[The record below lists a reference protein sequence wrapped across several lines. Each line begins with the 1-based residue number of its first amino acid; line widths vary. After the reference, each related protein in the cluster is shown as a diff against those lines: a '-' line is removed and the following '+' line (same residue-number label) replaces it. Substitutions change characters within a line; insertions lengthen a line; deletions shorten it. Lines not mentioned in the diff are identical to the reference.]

1 MEETIEEK
9 TTSKKEIHKAHDLA
23 FKAAMQDLRVAQ
35 DFFSHHLPETIRE
48 RIDLTTLR
56 LHRESFVDPELT
68 ELVSDMLYSV
78 ALKGENDKAQR
89 MFLYLLV
96 EHVRDPEVL
105 MPWRAVKYTV
115 RAIDQCLIE
124 TGSKTLPLI
133 VPIVVYNGKRKPYP
147 YSVSVFDLFGENKN
161 LAKAFLFNQFQ
172 LIDLSQIPDETIR
185 EHQWC
190 GLLEMVMK
198 HIDARNITMY
208 LNKISDLVKGLI
220 SSEADNYILAM
231 IKYMIEKSEITDRA
245 AFNNWTQSHLSPPLE
260 EKTMTLAEQWMAEGY
275 ERGLQQGTEKTMTL
289 AEQWMAEGYEKGLQE
304 GREKTMTLAE
314 QLKAEGYEKGRT
326 LAEQWKIE
334 GYERGLQEGQQLR
347 TEEYQQG
354 MQKSMKKG
362 MQQTLAL
369 LQEGKSLEEITQL
382 IEKSFSISREA

>member
-1 MEETIEEK
+1 MEETIEDK

-56 LHRESFVDPELT
+56 LHRESFIEPELT
-68 ELVSDMLYSV
+68 ELVADMLYSAV
-78 ALKGENDKAQR
+78 LKGENDTEQR
-89 MFLYLLV
+89 VFLYLLV
-96 EHVRDPEVL
+96 EHLREPEVL

-161 LAKAFLFNQFQ
+161 LAKTFLFNQFQ

-208 LNKISDLVKGLI
+208 FDKISDLMKKLVLLN
-220 SSEADNYILAM
+220 ADDYILAM

-275 ERGLQQGTEKTMTL
+275 ERGLQQG
-289 AEQWMAEGYEKGLQE
+289 
-304 GREKTMTLAE
+304 
-314 QLKAEGYEKGRT
+314 
-326 LAEQWKIE
+326 
-334 GYERGLQEGQQLR
+334 QQLR
-347 TEEYQQG
+347 TEGYQQG
-354 MQKSMKKG
+354 KEEG
-362 MQQTLAL
+362 
-369 LQEGKSLEEITQL
+369 LQEGLQKTLKLLHQGKSLEEIAQL
-382 IEKSFSISREA
+382 IKNSSEE